1 MEYGVLGPNQDMQ
14 KLDYGGFVRMRRGHG
29 ILRKRRESKTLV
41 PIHSISSTSL
51 VGSVQNKVD
60 SEERQATAL
69 GRGRESLVV

>member
-1 MEYGVLGPNQDMQ
+1 
-14 KLDYGGFVRMRRGHG
+14 MRRGHG
-29 ILRKRRESKTLV
+29 ILRKRREPKTLV
-41 PIHSISSTSL
+41 PIHSISSKSL